1 MSVVCDWGW
10 YSYEM
15 FWWSSSYFSVLV
27 RFSHEMSCLIHFPM
41 SFHAFWPYEISC
53 FSLHSFH
60 MRLTFWWDLM
70 FCCRCK
76 ISLGDVMLFSCIVI
90 LWISYFLSVTRSPY
104 EISCF
109 LALMRFYEIS
119 KWDLMLLWPL
129 WDFLMGFHQ
138 HALHQVD
145 TYVWGWRNVTWT
157 CSCDW
162 RRFSRGLGL
171 WSDVCYL
178 KNVCLLWAVTVFWSR
193 VLPPSFLA
201 RLFWM

>member
-1 MSVVCDWGW
+1 
-10 YSYEM
+10 
-15 FWWSSSYFSVLV
+15 
-27 RFSHEMSCLIHFPM
+27 
-41 SFHAFWPYEISC
+41 
-53 FSLHSFH
+53 
-60 MRLTFWWDLM
+60 
-70 FCCRCK
+70 
-76 ISLGDVMLFSCIVI
+76 MLFSCIVI

-109 LALMRFYEIS
+109 LALMRFYVIS

-178 KNVCLLWAVTVFWSR
+178 KNVCLLWAVTILWSGFCALFLKFILSKTGYTRTCVKWLENTINSPENLVFSLTVIYAHFYTIETGDIHNWG
-193 VLPPSFLA
+193 VGILQT
-201 RLFWM
+201 